1 MSKHAVETVALNA
14 LITAFQ
20 QSSDL
25 PAKEV
30 HKLITDVSAT
40 AIAVT
45 IAPPVEDKSLSLE
58 GLQNPPEYQ
67 EVVFTCKEP
76 SSLDNSEVVIELDNS
91 NS

>member
-1 MSKHAVETVALNA
+1 MSKHAVDTVALNA

-30 HKLITDVSAT
+30 HKLITDVSST

-45 IAPPVEDKSLSLE
+45 IKQPEDLPVEAPVAEFQDSL
-58 GLQNPPEYQ
+58 PE
-67 EVVFTCKEP
+67 
-76 SSLDNSEVVIELDNS
+76 
-91 NS
+91 

>member
-45 IAPPVEDKSLSLE
+45 VQQPEPVL
-58 GLQNPPEYQ
+58 
-67 EVVFTCKEP
+67 EP